1 VDGRDVESRDRLHEG
16 QPVSASTD
24 RSRVALRV
32 DPWAP
37 EYDASL
43 QLVEADEDEAV
54 PVDVAVERAA
64 WGPVDPAP
72 GPTPALSIVD
82 GVRRV
87 ELRVVRDTADRI
99 CYGLFGSAAVGA
111 ARLGAR
117 AEIAGVEVRRFL
129 VMGGGLIED
138 DWKVT
143 APGAALEFTGISVA
157 ENTAMAPLAGLQE
170 QMRAAEAGLAN
181 QLAGEPGA
189 VVIVDGPLQPL
200 RPPTALIVGY
210 IKRMQRGY
218 LGAAE
223 ASLLARLDRGQRT
236 PVFAILD
243 RHPRYSWYVRLAP
256 ASPFAHR
263 FAGVARLEISQTTG
277 LVEAVRTADLTA
289 RALPRL
295 ASTPDRDPR
304 APQNLVPVGALE
316 HHLRHR
322 LGDPGWIRRRLLT
335 SLAETI

>member
-1 VDGRDVESRDRLHEG
+1 MNLGISRPPRL
-16 QPVSASTD
+16 
-24 RSRVALRV
+24 ALRI

-43 QLVEADEDEAV
+43 QLVEADDEEAA
-54 PVDVAVERAA
+54 PVDVTVERVA
-64 WGPVDPAP
+64 WTAVDPPP
-72 GPTPALSIVD
+72 GATPAMSIVD

-87 ELRVVRDTADRI
+87 ELRVVSDAGDRI

-111 ARLGAR
+111 ARLEAR
-117 AEIAGVEVRRFL
+117 AEIAEVQVQRYL
-129 VMGGGLIED
+129 VMGGGLVSGDMAI
-138 DWKVT
+138 
-143 APGAALEFTGISVA
+143 AGPGAALQFAGIGVA
-157 ENTAMAPLAGLQE
+157 ENTSMAPLAGLQE
-170 QMRAAEAGLAN
+170 QMRASEAALADE
-181 QLAGEPGA
+181 LARRTGE

-200 RPPTALIVGY
+200 RPPTALIIGY
-210 IKRMQRGY
+210 VKRMQRGY
-218 LGAAE
+218 LGPAE
-223 ASLLARLDRGQRT
+223 TSLLPRLRRGQRT

-256 ASPFAHR
+256 AAPFAHS

-277 LVEAVRTADLTA
+277 LVAALSAADLTA
-289 RALPRL
+289 RVLPRL

-322 LGDPGWIRRRLLT
+322 LGDPAWIRRLLLT
-335 SLAETI
+335 ALAEAAR

>member
-1 VDGRDVESRDRLHEG
+1 MPEHV
-16 QPVSASTD
+16 
-24 RSRVALRV
+24 RSHDLPLRV

-43 QLVEADEDEAV
+43 QLVETADDEAV
-54 PVDVAVERAA
+54 PVDVAVERRGWAA
-64 WGPVDPAP
+64 VDPAP
-72 GPTPALSIVD
+72 DGPAPPLAIVD

-87 ELRVVRDTADRI
+87 ELRVVADADGRV

-111 ARLGAR
+111 ARLAAR
-117 AEIAGVEVRRFL
+117 AEIADVQVERFL
-129 VMGGGLIED
+129 VMGGGLRAGD
-138 DWKVT
+138 RTVA
-143 APGAALEFTGISVA
+143 APGGSLAFTGIAVA

-170 QMRAAEAGLAN
+170 QMRLAEAALAER
-181 QLAGEPGA
+181 LAQRPGE

-200 RPPTALIVGY
+200 RPPTVLIVGY
-210 IKRMQRGY
+210 VKRMLRAY
-218 LGAAE
+218 LGPAE
-223 ASLLARLDRGQRT
+223 AALLARLRRGQRT

-256 ASPFAHR
+256 AAPTAHG

-277 LVEAVRTADLTA
+277 LAEAARVADLSA
-289 RALPRL
+289 RVLPRL

-322 LGDPGWIRRRLLT
+322 LGDPAWIRRLLLT
-335 SLAETI
+335 SLAEAA